1 MQQQMACLAR
11 HPTGSGLSAPV
22 CAAADGT
29 MTTMCF
35 GAAHGNRHHGAIVVR
50 IPCRARRLG
59 RVTAVASVSDRPKYC
74 RLRGAAAIA
83 APAETSRQLL
93 DQYVRPGNQLATIC
107 RNDKFFEIE
116 MKVRDD
122 ELDEYGVVNNAIY
135 ASYLHSG
142 RDVLLEKLGISVDYW
157 ASTGNAMALSELNLK
172 YFAPLR
178 SGDRFVVKV
187 KPVQIKGVRMIVQHV
202 IESLPDRKLVLEGRA
217 TVVCLNKDFRPT
229 RVFPEL
235 SARAVEVF
243 SCKFA

>member
-1 MQQQMACLAR
+1 MQQQMAGLVR
-11 HPTGSGLSAPV
+11 QVTGLSLRPRPADV
-22 CAAADGT
+22 SSGIHGQHRVVAHVAA
-29 MTTMCF
+29 
-35 GAAHGNRHHGAIVVR
+35 
-50 IPCRARRLG
+50 
-59 RVTAVASVSDRPKYC
+59 RPKYC

-83 APAETSRQLL
+83 VPETSRQLL
-93 DQYVRPGNQLATIC
+93 DQQEVRPSNDTASNPLITTI
-107 RNDKFFEIE
+107 RKDKFFEIE

-142 RDVLLEKLGISVDYW
+142 RDVVLEQLGISVDYW
-157 ASTGNAMALSELNLK
+157 TSTGNAMALSELNLK

-187 KPVQIKGVRMIVQHV
+187 KPVQIKGVRMIVEHM
-202 IESLPDRKLVLEGRA
+202 IETLPDRKLVLEGRA

-235 SARAVEVF
+235 SARAMEVF
-243 SCKFA
+243 SCKVA

>member
-1 MQQQMACLAR
+1 MQQQMAGLAR
-11 HPTGSGLSAPV
+11 HATGHTAPV

-29 MTTMCF
+29 MTTMSF
-35 GAAHGNRHHGAIVVR
+35 GAGAAHGNHHHGAVVVR
-50 IPCRARRLG
+50 MPCRARRLG
-59 RVTAVASVSDRPKYC
+59 RVTVAASVSDRPKYC
-74 RLRGAAAIA
+74 RLRGA
-83 APAETSRQLL
+83 ETSRQLL
-93 DQYVRPGNQLATIC
+93 DQHVRPGNQLTTIC
-107 RNDKFFEIE
+107 RNDMFFEIE

-142 RDVLLEKLGISVDYW
+142 RDVLLEKLGFSVDYW
-157 ASTGNAMALSELNLK
+157 ASTGKAMALSELNLM

-187 KPVQIKGVRMIVQHV
+187 KPVQIKGVRVIVQHV
-202 IESLPDRKLVLEGRA
+202 IERLPDRKLVLEGRA

-235 SARAVEVF
+235 SARVVEVF
-243 SCKFA
+243 SCKFAKIETT

>member
-1 MQQQMACLAR
+1 MQQQMAAGLVR
-11 HPTGSGLSAPV
+11 HAAGTGLSAPTSFG
-22 CAAADGT
+22 A
-29 MTTMCF
+29 
-35 GAAHGNRHHGAIVVR
+35 GAAHGNRHHGAAVVR
-50 IPCRARRLG
+50 MPCRARRLG
-59 RVTAVASVSDRPKYC
+59 RVTAAAPVADRPKYC
-74 RLRGAAAIA
+74 RLRGAAAVA
-83 APAETSRQLL
+83 APAPAETSSQLL
-93 DQYVRPGNQLATIC
+93 DQHVRPGNQQLAPIC

-142 RDVLLEKLGISVDYW
+142 RDVVLEKLGISVDYW

-243 SCKFA
+243 SCKVA